1 MINCG
6 RRMIGICRRERK
18 KYFPNGCTWRHNMQA
33 FFGIWWWMGIT
44 SFKRL
49 PDPISPKRLDV
60 SRVTECSCNKSQ
72 LPISKIITNI
82 YNLVCMS
89 ILSFMTVLDAYGLSN
104 YYNFWW
110 YSELVQIG
118 NTKENM
124 FVILPGNQCRLRFTL
139 IM

>member
-1 MINCG
+1 MGDEWSGYAGAREKNTFQMDARDVI
-6 RRMIGICRRERK
+6 ICR
-18 KYFPNGCTWRHNMQA
+18 H

-118 NTKENM
+118 NTKENI